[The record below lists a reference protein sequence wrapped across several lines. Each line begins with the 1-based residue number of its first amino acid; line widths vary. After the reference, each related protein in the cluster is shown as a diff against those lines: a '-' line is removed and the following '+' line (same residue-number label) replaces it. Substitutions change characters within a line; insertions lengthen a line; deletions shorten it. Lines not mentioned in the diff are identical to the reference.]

1 MMSARRANVWRSM
14 ARATVTGEPV
24 KKRRITG
31 FTLVELLIVLFVI
44 ALLASLV
51 APVVTGN
58 IQRAREAT
66 LKEDLLVL
74 RKAIDDF
81 YSDTGRYPENIALL
95 AEKRYIRKIPID
107 PITEKANTWVEIR
120 GEGQNASVVVDVR
133 SGSDEKSSDGVAYRD
148 W

>member
-1 MMSARRANVWRSM
+1 MMFALRANVWRSM

-24 KKRRITG
+24 EKRRHTG
-31 FTLVELLIVLFVI
+31 FSLVELLLVLFVI

-58 IQRAREAT
+58 IQRAREST
-66 LKEDLLVL
+66 LKEDLHVL
-74 RKAIDDF
+74 RKAIDD
-81 YSDTGRYPENIALL
+81 YYADTGRYPENIALL

-107 PITEKANTWVEIR
+107 PITERANTWVEVR
-120 GEGQNASVVVDVR
+120 GEGQTGGVVDVR
-133 SGSDEKSSDGVAYRD
+133 SGSEEKSADGVAYRD

>member
-1 MMSARRANVWRSM
+1 M
-14 ARATVTGEPV
+14 ARATVTGKPV
-24 KKRRITG
+24 KKRRYTG

-120 GEGQNASVVVDVR
+120 GEGQNAAVVVDVR
-133 SGSDEKSSDGVAYRD
+133 SGAEEKSLDGVPYRD

>member
-1 MMSARRANVWRSM
+1 MKQRQHA
-14 ARATVTGEPV
+14 
-24 KKRRITG
+24 G
-31 FTLVELLIVLFVI
+31 FTLVELLLVLFVI

-58 IQRAREAT
+58 IQRAREST

-81 YSDTGRYPENIALL
+81 YSDTGRYPENLALL

-120 GEGQNASVVVDVR
+120 GEGQNAAVVVDVR
-133 SGSDEKSSDGVAYRD
+133 SGSEEKSLDGVPYRD

>member
-1 MMSARRANVWRSM
+1 MR
-14 ARATVTGEPV
+14 
-24 KKRRITG
+24 KRRNAG

-81 YSDTGRYPENIALL
+81 YSDTGRYPENLALL
-95 AEKRYIRKIPID
+95 AEKRYIRKIPVD

-120 GEGQNASVVVDVR
+120 GEGQHAAVVVDVR
-133 SGSDEKSSDGVAYRD
+133 SGSEEKSLDGVAYRD

>member
-1 MMSARRANVWRSM
+1 M